1 VATVGEGVSDL
12 AAVATVGEGVSG
24 DFNLGWITIEFGCF
38 ALSLH
43 YSPAKFYA
51 GKFEKE

>member
-24 DFNLGWITIEFGCF
+24 DFNLG
-38 ALSLH
+38 
-43 YSPAKFYA
+43 
-51 GKFEKE
+51 